1 MSCNIASKKDIPV
14 VKLELDVNLET
25 STLEDLTP
33 LNKKFDYYRALSLNF
48 CTNGTKIK
56 GELWFRQEL
65 GEYKD
70 DLQYGVTLYN
80 VEAFSAFFDL
90 DFKNQENDR
99 RHKVENE
106 NSHNEKDLSR
116 LSKTST
122 NQKLPLNTKCSY
134 CKGKIMFG
142 SNIGSNIKVNG
153 KITLKIELAIETE
166 NDSIK
171 MKNFKDFLC
180 ETAFVRFDEE
190 KNFTIICEGEQFGF
204 NKTLLC
210 MISEVF
216 ASMIQLPNGQEK
228 LTNSVEIKDFS
239 SDTIRAFQKIV
250 FGEEED
256 ISNELFSPELLLFAQ
271 KYFIKPLAEKCKKHL
286 LETLSNENIYEIIRV
301 AYLTDNEE
309 ILKMAATYAKENLAE
324 LKTSG
329 EWLAFRKSN
338 PDCMFK
344 VYDYM
349 Y

>member
-1 MSCNIASKKDIPV
+1 MSFKMVSKQDIHG
-14 VKLELDVNLET
+14 VKLDFDVNLET
-25 STLEDLTP
+25 STLEDLSIQASLSRIYRTLP
-33 LNKKFDYYRALSLNF
+33 LTFTAND
-48 CTNGTKIK
+48 TEIK
-56 GELWFRQEL
+56 GELWFLESAYSKSAL
-65 GEYKD
+65 EI
-70 DLQYGVTLYN
+70 GVTLYN
-80 VEAFSAFFDL
+80 VDEFSAFFSLELETVDDNIEQL
-90 DFKNQENDR
+90 KIGISYKGNN
-99 RHKVENE
+99 
-106 NSHNEKDLSR
+106 LSCV
-116 LSKTST
+116 SKTST
-122 NQKLPLNTKCSY
+122 NQKLPANTTY
-134 CKGKIMFG
+134 AICKQTFYFP
-142 SNIGSNIKVNG
+142 NEIGANVKVNG
-153 KITLKIELAIETE
+153 EITLKIELPIETTT
-166 NDSIK
+166 DSTK
-171 MKNFKDFLC
+171 MKNFKKLLC
-180 ETAFVRFDEE
+180 GNTFARFSNEE
-190 KNFTIICEGEQFGF
+190 NFTIICEGEQFGF

-271 KYFIKPLAEKCKKHL
+271 KYFIRPLAEKCKKHL